1 MKKPIYFVLI
11 AALLLVFGISSFM
24 VVRYFVKGDQEADA
38 YDQLAQLAQLA
49 SSEST
54 EPSESTAPD
63 TQPSTDPSDPTDT
76 EPTEETEP
84 TEPTMIPGY
93 ADIYAL
99 NQDTVGWIRIDDTKI
114 NYPVMHTPGR
124 TDYYLKRNFEGQKS
138 DWGAI
143 YIREQ
148 CDFNEPSDNITI
160 YGHNMRD
167 GSMFADLHKYLD
179 KNFWTDH
186 QLIYLDTLYE
196 YHVYEIFAVF
206 KTSANLGEGFRYHMM
221 VDADSQADFNEFIG
235 ECKRL
240 SFYETGIYPAYG
252 DKIICLSTCEYTL
265 DNGRL
270 VVCARRV
277 F

>member
-1 MKKPIYFVLI
+1 MKKPVYYVLI

-24 VVRYFVKGDQEADA
+24 VVRYFVKGDQEADS
-38 YDQLAQLAQLA
+38 YDQLAQLASGEATEPSTQPSTA
-49 SSEST
+49 PST
-54 EPSESTAPD
+54 EPSTEPD
-63 TQPSTDPSDPTDT
+63 TQ
-76 EPTEETEP
+76 PTEETEP
-84 TEPTMIPGY
+84 TEPTMISGY

-114 NYPVMHTPGR
+114 NYPVMHTPDR
-124 TDYYLKRNFEGQKS
+124 ADYYLKRNFEGERS

-167 GSMFADLHKYLD
+167 GSMFADLNKYLD
-179 KNFWTDH
+179 KAFWQDH

-206 KTSANLGEGFRYHMM
+206 KTSANMGEGFRYHMM
-221 VDADSQADFNEFIG
+221 VDAASEEEFNDFIS

-252 DKIICLSTCEYTL
+252 DKTICLSTCEYTL